1 MTTNDSELLLT
12 PSIQVRPN
20 RAFDATTEP
29 PAAEAVPGR
38 RRAQGTAG
46 STGACLLLAHH
57 LHREIVVLVD
67 VGEEFEAVGID
78 A

>member
-1 MTTNDSELLLT
+1 MTTNDSELSLAS
-12 PSIQVRPN
+12 SIQVRPN
-20 RAFDATTEP
+20 RALDAAAEP
-29 PAAEAVPGR
+29 PVAETVPGR

-46 STGACLLLAHH
+46 GTGACLLLAHH

-67 VGEEFEAVGID
+67 AGEEFEAVGID